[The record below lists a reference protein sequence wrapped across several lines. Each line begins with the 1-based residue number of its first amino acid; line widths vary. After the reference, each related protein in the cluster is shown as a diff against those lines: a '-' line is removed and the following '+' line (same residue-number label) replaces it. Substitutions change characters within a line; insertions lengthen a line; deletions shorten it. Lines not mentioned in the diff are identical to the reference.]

1 MRDEAEQERGSAAD
15 GVGAR
20 RCRGAV
26 GGALAVDVR
35 EAFRIHRFDG
45 ATSVALQGLTLQVEQ
60 GEIVVVLGPSGSG
73 KTTLLRTVAAFDTLS
88 AGVARVLGTEVGSL
102 DPGAAALFRAR
113 NLGLLDQHYA
123 RALSPD
129 LTCVH
134 TVGLGLQLLGSPR
147 SAARNV
153 AAELLE
159 RVGLGDRLDTRPGSL
174 SGGEQ
179 QRVALCA
186 ALAHRPRLLLADE
199 PAGEL
204 DAENAKVVYGLI
216 AELAREQ
223 GTTALVVS
231 HDEAAAT
238 IADRLVYV
246 RDGRVVEEGR
256 PGVRTSL
263 VVTEPGWV
271 RLPDPLL
278 EALGSPKRLHADRRQ
293 QELVLS
299 SDELDRTLETPAPA
313 MFHERA
319 ATPGEVVAEVRG
331 VVKRF
336 PGAPRAV
343 LSGVSAAFGGG
354 TLTAVVGRSGSGKT
368 TLLHLL
374 AGLDRPSEGRV
385 LVQGREIEGLDRAEA
400 AAVRRE
406 HVALVTQEPGLVP
419 HLSARENVEL
429 GLLVRGLE
437 GDPAG
442 ALAEVGLGAR
452 LDHRADRLSAGER
465 QRVAI
470 ARALAADPVLLLAD
484 EPTARLDQSNARA
497 VAELLAKLAHEHGT
511 AVVCAT
517 HDAVVIERADAK
529 LELAAR
535 QPVLPATAEQ

>member
-1 MRDEAEQERGSAAD
+1 
-15 GVGAR
+15 VT
-20 RCRGAV
+20 
-26 GGALAVDVR
+26 LAIDVH
-35 EAFRIHRFDG
+35 EAFRIHRAGG
-45 ATSVALQGLTLQVEQ
+45 ATSVALQGLTLQVEE

-73 KTTLLRTVAAFDTLS
+73 KTTLLRTIAGFDTLS
-88 AGVARVLGTEVGSL
+88 AGVARVLGTDVGAL
-102 DPGAAALFRAR
+102 GPGAAARFRAR

-134 TVGLGLQLLGSPR
+134 TVGLGLELLGTPR
-147 SAARNV
+147 REAQAA
-153 AAELLE
+153 AAALLE
-159 RVGLGDRLDTRPGSL
+159 RVGLGDRLDARPGSL

-204 DAENAKVVYGLI
+204 DEDNGKIVYGLI
-216 AELAREQ
+216 DELAREQ
-223 GTTALVVS
+223 GATALVVS
-231 HDEAAAT
+231 HDEAAAS

-256 PGVRTSL
+256 PGLRSSL

-278 EALGSPKRLHADRRQ
+278 EALGSPTRLHAEHRED
-293 QELVLS
+293 ELVLS
-299 SDELDRTLETPAPA
+299 NDELDRNLEIPAPA
-313 MFHERA
+313 MFHLHSAE
-319 ATPGEVVAEVRG
+319 PGEVVAELRG
-331 VVKRF
+331 VVRRF
-336 PGAPRAV
+336 NGGRRPV
-343 LSGVSAAFGGG
+343 LSGVSASFRAG

-374 AGLDRPSEGRV
+374 AGLDRPSEGHV
-385 LVQGREIEGLDRAEA
+385 VVQGREIEALDRPEA

-406 HVALVTQEPGLVP
+406 HVALITQEPGLVP

-437 GDPAG
+437 GDPAA
-442 ALAEVGLGAR
+442 ALTEVGLGAR

-470 ARALAADPVLLLAD
+470 ARAIAAQPVLLLAD

-497 VAELLAKLAHEHGT
+497 VGELLARLAHEHGT

-517 HDAVVIERADAK
+517 HDAVVIEQADSK
-529 LELAAR
+529 LMLAAPAVR
-535 QPVLPATAEQ
+535 EQSATA

>member
-1 MRDEAEQERGSAAD
+1 MTPAI
-15 GVGAR
+15 
-20 RCRGAV
+20 
-26 GGALAVDVR
+26 DVR
-35 EAFRIHRFDG
+35 EAFRIHRWGG
-45 ATSVALQGLTLQVEQ
+45 ATSVALQGLTLQVEE

-73 KTTLLRTVAAFDTLS
+73 KTTLLRTVAGFDTLS
-88 AGVARVLGTEVGSL
+88 AGSARVLGVDVGAL
-102 DPGAAALFRAR
+102 GPGAVARFRAE

-129 LTCVH
+129 LACVH
-134 TVGLGLQLLGSPR
+134 TIGLGLELLGAPR
-147 SAARNV
+147 REARAA
-153 AAELLE
+153 AAALLD
-159 RVGLGDRLDTRPGSL
+159 RVGLADRLEEYPAAL

-204 DAENAKVVYGLI
+204 DAENAEVVYGLI
-216 AELAREQ
+216 AELAAEQ

-231 HDEAAAT
+231 HDQAAAR

-256 PGVRTSL
+256 PGLRSSL

-271 RLPDPLL
+271 RLPDALL
-278 EALGSPKRLHADRRQ
+278 EALGSPTRLHAERREH
-293 QELVLS
+293 ELVLS
-299 SDELDRTLETPAPA
+299 SDELDRNLDVPPAA
-313 MFHERA
+313 MFHEHA
-319 ATPGEVVAEVRG
+319 VQPGGVVAELRG

-336 PGAPRAV
+336 PGATRPV
-343 LSGVSAAFGGG
+343 LPGVSASFTGG

-374 AGLDRPSEGRV
+374 AGLDRPSEGAV
-385 LVQGREIEGLDRAEA
+385 LVRGREIEGLDRAES

-429 GLLVRGLE
+429 GLLVRGAD
-437 GDPAG
+437 GDTADRAAA
-442 ALAEVGLGAR
+442 ALTEVGLTAR

-497 VAELLAKLAHEHGT
+497 VGELLAKLAHERGT

-517 HDAVVIERADAK
+517 HDAVVIEHADST
-529 LELAAR
+529 LELGSASAAGSAA
-535 QPVLPATAEQ
+535 ATTA

>member
-1 MRDEAEQERGSAAD
+1 
-15 GVGAR
+15 VT
-20 RCRGAV
+20 
-26 GGALAVDVR
+26 LAIDVS
-35 EAFRIHRFDG
+35 EAFRIHRAGG

-60 GEIVVVLGPSGSG
+60 GEVVVVLGPSGSG
-73 KTTLLRTVAAFDTLS
+73 KTTLLRTVAGFDTLS
-88 AGVARVLGTEVGSL
+88 AGVARVLGIDVGAL
-102 DPGAAALFRAR
+102 GPGAAATFRAK

-129 LTCVH
+129 LSCVH
-134 TVGLGLQLLGSPR
+134 TVGLGLELLGTPR
-147 SAARNV
+147 REARAIAA
-153 AAELLE
+153 ALLE
-159 RVGLGDRLDTRPGSL
+159 RVGLGDRLDAPPGAM

-204 DAENAKVVYGLI
+204 DAANATTVYGLI

-231 HDEAAAT
+231 HDQAAAE

-256 PGVRTSL
+256 PGLRSSL

-278 EALGSPKRLHADRRQ
+278 EALGSPTRLHAERREH
-293 QELVLS
+293 ELVLS
-299 SDELDRTLETPAPA
+299 TDRLDRDLDVPAPA
-313 MFHERA
+313 HLHERA
-319 ATPGEVVAEVRG
+319 ISPGAVVAELRDVAR
-331 VVKRF
+331 RF
-336 PGAPRAV
+336 PGAARPV
-343 LSGVSAAFGGG
+343 LSGVSATFTAG

-374 AGLDRPSEGRV
+374 AGLDRPDEGRV
-385 LVQGREIEGLDRAEA
+385 LVGGREIERLSRAEA
-400 AAVRRE
+400 AVVRRE
-406 HVALVTQEPGLVP
+406 QVALVTQEPGLVP

-429 GLLVRGLE
+429 GLRIRGAD
-437 GDPAG
+437 GDAAA

-470 ARALAADPVLLLAD
+470 ARALAARPALLLAD

-497 VAELLAKLAHEHGT
+497 VGELLAKLAHEHGT

-517 HDAVVIERADAK
+517 HDAVVIEQADAT
-529 LELAAR
+529 LTLAAG
-535 QPVLPATAEQ
+535 VPASAAAASSA

>member
-1 MRDEAEQERGSAAD
+1 MTAI
-15 GVGAR
+15 
-20 RCRGAV
+20 
-26 GGALAVDVR
+26 DVR
-35 EAFRIHRFDG
+35 EAFRIHRLG
-45 ATSVALQGLTLQVEQ
+45 AATSVALQGLTLQVEE

-73 KTTLLRTVAAFDTLS
+73 KTTLLRTVAGFDTLS
-88 AGVARVLGTEVGSL
+88 AGVARVLGVDVGAL
-102 DPGAAALFRAR
+102 GPGAAARFRAK

-134 TVGLGLQLLGSPR
+134 TVGLGLELLGTPR
-147 SAARNV
+147 GEARET

-159 RVGLGDRLDTRPGSL
+159 RVGLGERLDSLPTSL

-204 DAENAKVVYGLI
+204 DEAEAELVYGLI
-216 AELAREQ
+216 DERAREQ

-231 HDEAAAT
+231 HDQAAAS

-256 PGVRTSL
+256 PGRRTSL
-263 VVTEPGWV
+263 VVTAPGWV
-271 RLPDPLL
+271 RLPDPIL
-278 EALGSPKRLHADRRQ
+278 EALGEPTRLHAERREH
-293 QELVLS
+293 ELVLS
-299 SDELDRTLETPAPA
+299 NDELDRNLEVPAPA
-313 MFHERA
+313 MFHEHA
-319 ATPGEVVAEVRG
+319 AQPGEVVAELRDVVR
-331 VVKRF
+331 RF
-336 PGAPRAV
+336 NGRAV
-343 LSGVSAAFGGG
+343 LPGVSASFRGG

-368 TLLHLL
+368 ALLHLL
-374 AGLDRPSEGRV
+374 AGLDRPTEGRV
-385 LVQGREIEGLDRAEA
+385 VVAGREIEALDRAGA
-400 AAVRRE
+400 AALRRE
-406 HVALVTQEPGLVP
+406 HVALITQEPGLVP

-437 GDPAG
+437 GDAEA
-442 ALAEVGLGAR
+442 ALTEVGLGAR

-470 ARALAADPVLLLAD
+470 ARAVAAQPVLLLAD
-484 EPTARLDQSNARA
+484 EPTARLDQQNARA
-497 VAELLAKLAHEHGT
+497 VAELLARLAHEHGT

-517 HDAVVIERADAK
+517 HDAVVIEQADAK
-529 LELAAR
+529 LELAASASDDASAAGVASA
-535 QPVLPATAEQ
+535 P

>member
-1 MRDEAEQERGSAAD
+1 MS
-15 GVGAR
+15 
-20 RCRGAV
+20 
-26 GGALAVDVR
+26 LAIDVH
-35 EAFRIHRFDG
+35 EAFRIHRAGG
-45 ATSVALQGLTLQVEQ
+45 ATSVALQGLTLQVEK
-60 GEIVVVLGPSGSG
+60 GELVVVLGPSGSG
-73 KTTLLRTVAAFDTLS
+73 KTTLLRTIAGFDTLS
-88 AGVARVLGTEVGSL
+88 AGIARVLGTDVGALGS
-102 DPGAAALFRAR
+102 GAAARFRAR

-134 TVGLGLQLLGSPR
+134 TVGLGLELLGTPR
-147 SAARNV
+147 RQARAAASA
-153 AAELLE
+153 LLE
-159 RVGLGDRLDTRPGSL
+159 RIGLGDRLDARPASL

-204 DAENAKVVYGLI
+204 DEENARVVYGLI
-216 AELAREQ
+216 DELAREQ
-223 GTTALVVS
+223 GATALVVS
-231 HDEAAAT
+231 HDEAAAS

-246 RDGRVVEEGR
+246 RDGRVVEESR
-256 PGVRTSL
+256 PGLRGSL
-263 VVTEPGWV
+263 VVTDPGWV

-278 EALGSPKRLHADRRQ
+278 EALGSPTRLHAERRE

-299 SDELDRTLETPAPA
+299 SDDLDRNLDVPAPA
-313 MFHERA
+313 MFHEHA
-319 ATPGEVVAEVRG
+319 ARPGGVVAELRE

-336 PGAPRAV
+336 NGGRRPV
-343 LSGVSAAFGGG
+343 LSGVSASFRAG

-374 AGLDRPSEGRV
+374 AGLDRPTEGHV
-385 LVQGREIEGLDRAEA
+385 LVDGREIEALDRADA

-406 HVALVTQEPGLVP
+406 HVALITQEPGLVP

-437 GDPAG
+437 GDPAA
-442 ALAEVGLGAR
+442 ALTEVGLGTR

-470 ARALAADPVLLLAD
+470 ARAIAAQPVLLLAD

-497 VAELLAKLAHEHGT
+497 VGELLARLAHERGT

-517 HDAVVIERADAK
+517 HDAVVIEQADANI
-529 LELAAR
+529 ELQGLASASPEAVR
-535 QPVLPATAEQ
+535 GSSGQA